1 MSEEF
6 LWFLLA
12 AVIALGATIWIYGW
26 YREEIK
32 GASTSDTLKNLKD
45 IFWTNTPL
53 GWMWN
58 TLFGEKKK
66 AKQAPPYLTNKFG
79 HQIPISA
86 PPPPGPRHF
95 TAKKAAPRGF
105 LTIPTPPPV
114 STYNTSSFNIGNS
127 IGKPLV
133 IKNWDRLAGMK
144 IPMLTN
150 SLGYSTHNWIVTHAH
165 QTTDGYECM
174 FENGG
179 GFGNSNR
186 AVTLTVY
193 SDMYDS
199 HRVIVKCGGRMSTM
213 NIDVF
218 KDPHNMLYRI
228 ANEFSEK
235 FRL

>member
-1 MSEEF
+1 MENNEHLESFGKF
-6 LWFLLA
+6 LKY
-12 AVIALGATIWIYGW
+12 T
-26 YREEIK
+26 
-32 GASTSDTLKNLKD
+32 
-45 IFWTNTPL
+45 FWDNTPM

-58 TLFGEKKK
+58 TLFGKKK
-66 AKQAPPYLTNKFG
+66 AKQAPPHFSMGSNHF
-79 HQIPISA
+79 QIH
-86 PPPPGPRHF
+86 PPSRPF

-105 LTIPTPPPV
+105 LTIPPPPPI
-114 STYNTSSFNIGNS
+114 SSYNTSSLNVGNS

-165 QTTDGYECM
+165 QTTDGYECII
-174 FENGG
+174 ENGG

-186 AVTLTVY
+186 AVTFIVY

-213 NIDVF
+213 DIEVF

-235 FRL
+235 FRV

>member
-1 MSEEF
+1 MENNEHLKSFGKF
-6 LWFLLA
+6 LKY
-12 AVIALGATIWIYGW
+12 T
-26 YREEIK
+26 
-32 GASTSDTLKNLKD
+32 
-45 IFWTNTPL
+45 FWDNTPM

-58 TLFGEKKK
+58 TLFGKKK
-66 AKQAPPYLTNKFG
+66 AKQAPPHFNTGNSNSMYINPQNYL
-79 HQIPISA
+79 
-86 PPPPGPRHF
+86 R
-95 TAKKAAPRGF
+95 AKKAAPKGF

-114 STYNTSSFNIGNS
+114 STYNTSSFNIGNP

-179 GFGNSNR
+179 GFGSNR

-228 ANEFSEK
+228 ANEFNEK
-235 FRL
+235 FK